1 MKKVEI
7 VARMAGE
14 AKISKKAALAVFT
27 SFVTTV
33 RGELQK
39 KGGSIR
45 VSDLGT
51 FRVLKRKARK
61 GVNPQTGKKINIP
74 AMTVP
79 RFSASKKLKETALK
93 SK

>member
-1 MKKVEI
+1 MRKSEMI
-7 VARMAGE
+7 ARMAEE
-14 AKISKKAALAVFT
+14 AKISKKSALAVFN

-33 RGELQK
+33 RDALRK

-45 VSDLGT
+45 ISDLGT
-51 FRVLKRKARK
+51 FRAVKRTART
-61 GVNPQTGKKINIP
+61 GVNPQTGKKIKIP

-79 RFSASKKLKETALK
+79 RFSASKKLKETVLK

>member
-1 MKKVEI
+1 MKKLEI
-7 VARMAGE
+7 VARMAEE
-14 AKISKKAALAVFT
+14 AKISKKAALSVFN
-27 SFVTTV
+27 SFVTAV
-33 RGELQK
+33 RSALQK

-51 FRVLKRKARK
+51 FRALKRKART

-79 RFSASKKLKETALK
+79 RFSASKKLKESALK